1 MSYQVGCKQI
11 LLIQVSVN
19 FSISPLLKKNFIS
32 YYWSERNKTRSNAI
46 NKRQTSIKRVTKAP
60 TISRHACVVFYVVLC
75 SKILY
80 PGASRFK
87 TLSPWGR
94 NCVQLGDWM
103 QTDCYRWQNWTQF
116 LWWGKFSKS
125 FTQPCPLENSIFL
138 LVINLNIPASTA
150 AYNMNKFFWK
160 KVSPWFQWTGK

>member
-87 TLSPWGR
+87 TWRLNADRLLQMTELNAIFVMRKILKKLYSTVPVRELNFPTGH
-94 NCVQLGDWM
+94 QSEH
-103 QTDCYRWQNWTQF
+103 T
-116 LWWGKFSKS
+116 GKHGCL
-125 FTQPCPLENSIFL
+125 QHEQIFL
-138 LVINLNIPASTA
+138 KKSEPLIS
-150 AYNMNKFFWK
+150 MNRKIIHF
-160 KVSPWFQWTGK
+160 